1 MIKTAIVILNWNG
14 ESYLKKFLPG
24 VLKNS
29 LDSDVKIYV
38 ADNGSTDQS
47 LNILRSDFPEVEL
60 IIFEKNYGFTEG
72 YNKALIEI
80 DAQYYLLLNSDIE
93 VTAGWVTPLT
103 DILERDENTAVV
115 MPKIKAYHKPNHFEY
130 AGAAG
135 GFIDKFGY
143 PFCRGRILNV
153 IEEDDGQYDQE
164 IEIFWATGA
173 CMCIKADVF
182 HKSGGFDSFMFAH
195 MEEIDLSWRLK
206 NMGYK
211 IMFTP
216 KSTVYHVGGGTLPN
230 EHPQKL
236 YYNFRNNLILLYK
249 NLPKNKLIPTL
260 FSRLILDGVAA
271 IKYFITLKFSFVWAV
286 LRAHY
291 RFYSVVGKYR
301 KVRRQHADLIV
312 EYPDNILK
320 KSILT
325 QFYLKRIHKFS
336 DLKFDK

>member
-24 VLKNS
+24 VLKYS
-29 LDSDVKIYV
+29 LGPDVEVFV

-47 LNILRSDFPEVEL
+47 VEILKSQFPEVKL
-60 IIFEKNYGFTEG
+60 ILFERNHGFTEG
-72 YNKALIEI
+72 YNLALKEI
-80 DAQYYLLLNSDIE
+80 KAQYYLLLNSDIE
-93 VTAGWVTPLT
+93 VTKDWISPLIET
-103 DILERDENTAVV
+103 LEKDEKRAVV
-115 MPKIKAYHKPNHFEY
+115 MPKIKDYNKSNHFEY

-143 PFCRGRILNV
+143 PFCRGRILNA
-153 IEEDDGQYDQE
+153 IEEDHGQYDQE
-164 IEIFWATGA
+164 LEVFWATGA
-173 CMCIKADVF
+173 CMCIKAEIF
-182 HKSGGFDSFMFAH
+182 HLAGGFDSYMFAH

-249 NLPKNKLIPTL
+249 NLPKNKLLPTL
-260 FSRLILDGVAA
+260 ITRMLLDGLAA
-271 IKYFITLKFSFVWAV
+271 LKYILSLKFEFVWSV

-291 RFYSVVGKYR
+291 RFYTVVGKYR
-301 KVRRQHADLIV
+301 QVRRQHSDLISD
-312 EYPDNILK
+312 YPDNIYRR
-320 KSILT
+320 SILK
-325 QFYLKRIHKFS
+325 QFYIKRVNKYS
-336 DLKFDK
+336 DLAPDN